1 MKLFHHARLSRGLVS
16 KEQIA
21 DWCFEGDME
30 KLKEHMQ
37 LSRHDF
43 AKLMDLDAIPEDKW
57 DKEKLLHH
65 FLKDKKLAGEVSMS
79 WCITLDGQWVPLPSW
94 MQLPIFRVASEW
106 HNSLE
111 KWMDRKDKNFKKT
124 GKTKLRPSQEIEY
137 EKFVS
142 DSLDMKIYLNKKT
155 HVQLLSS
162 DSKALKTQKNDVLLL
177 RIGMSEDTTKLTLR
191 SGNQENLQ
199 LKLMEGDAAHCELPD
214 YFNVDAGMVT
224 STFFHI

>member
-1 MKLFHHARLSRGLVS
+1 MKLIHHARLSRGLVS

-65 FLKDKKLAGEVSMS
+65 FLKDKKLAGEVSTS

-111 KWMDRKDKNFKKT
+111 KWMDRKDKNFKKNR
-124 GKTKLRPSQEIEY
+124 K
-137 EKFVS
+137 
-142 DSLDMKIYLNKKT
+142 N
-155 HVQLLSS
+155 
-162 DSKALKTQKNDVLLL
+162 KTQTQPRD
-177 RIGMSEDTTKLTLR
+177 
-191 SGNQENLQ
+191 
-199 LKLMEGDAAHCELPD
+199 
-214 YFNVDAGMVT
+214 
-224 STFFHI
+224 

>member
-1 MKLFHHARLSRGLVS
+1 MHGSQ
-16 KEQIA
+16 E
-21 DWCFEGDME
+21 DWCRRSRLQIGALRGTWRSSKSICSFPDMT
-30 KLKEHMQ
+30 LQ
-37 LSRHDF
+37 NL
-43 AKLMDLDAIPEDKW
+43 W
-57 DKEKLLHH
+57 T

-79 WCITLDGQWVPLPSW
+79 WCSTLDGQWVPLPSW

-162 DSKALKTQKNDVLLL
+162 DSTALKHKRTMYCCCALECQ
-177 RIGMSEDTTKLTLR
+177 RIQQS
-191 SGNQENLQ
+191 
-199 LKLMEGDAAHCELPD
+199 
-214 YFNVDAGMVT
+214 
-224 STFFHI
+224 